1 VASRTEGAET
11 LRITRPTRQ
20 IVLMLIIL
28 ACVIAGGVLVWPMVQ
43 PVFLSSPYLNGT
55 IGIVFVVGV
64 LACFWQVFQLFSSVA
79 WIEAVGSGGGGGRRW
94 TGRPAFWRRRR
105 RSAGCAAGGC
115 R

>member
-11 LRITRPTRQ
+11 VRITRPTRQ

-28 ACVIAGGVLVWPMVQ
+28 ACVIAGGVLVWPSVQ
-43 PVFLSSPYLNGT
+43 PVFLASPYLNGT
-55 IGIVFVVGV
+55 IGIVFIVGV

-79 WIEAVGSGGGGGRRW
+79 WIDTVGSGGGGTRW
-94 TGRPAFWRRRR
+94 IARPPFWRRRP
-105 RSAGCAAGGC
+105 RSAGCAADGC

>member
-1 VASRTEGAET
+1 

-43 PVFLSSPYLNGT
+43 PVFLASPYLNGT

-79 WIEAVGSGGGGGRRW
+79 WIEAVGSGGGGRRW
-94 TGRPAFWRRRR
+94 TDRPAFWRRPR
-105 RSAGCAAGGC
+105 RSAGCAAVGC